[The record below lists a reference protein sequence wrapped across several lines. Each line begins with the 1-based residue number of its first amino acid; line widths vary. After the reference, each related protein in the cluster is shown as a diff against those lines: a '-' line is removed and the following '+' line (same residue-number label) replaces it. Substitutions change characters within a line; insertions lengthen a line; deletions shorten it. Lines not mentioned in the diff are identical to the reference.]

1 MTGETIGII
10 DYTVLLLFLCLSWFF
25 GVSCFC
31 VVLLLPKSPVGSD
44 TVEFTV
50 AEKNGVEARFHSS
63 KFIDSLNCQAV
74 GLLLATEGHF
84 VYSTIQVLILWV
96 ALHPDGYFARV
107 TFYLTDN

>member
-50 AEKNGVEARFHSS
+50 AEKMAL
-63 KFIDSLNCQAV
+63 KQDFIPLN
-74 GLLLATEGHF
+74 L
-84 VYSTIQVLILWV
+84 STL
-96 ALHPDGYFARV
+96 
-107 TFYLTDN
+107 